1 MPADTTTVRVDLSH
15 GEAVRAIRA
24 GADASDAGKP
34 VTECPHRGK
43 TPKDRLLAAAWL
55 RGYKARQ
62 ENADD

>member
-1 MPADTTTVRVDLSH
+1 MPADTTTVRVDLSL
-15 GEAVRAIRA
+15 GDAVRTIRA
-24 GADASDAGKP
+24 GADAADAGKP

-62 ENADD
+62 EKRG